1 MAHVADR
8 ANSTEVL
15 VVGAGLVG
23 TAAAIALADQGLQ
36 VTLVDSKPVE
46 APVDMH
52 GWDQRIYAI
61 SPGNRQ
67 WLERLGIWAGLECDR
82 VCDVNRMQV
91 WGDDARSLLEFDAY
105 DASVPA
111 LSHILESRQLQQ
123 AMCSRMQQLDI
134 NVMAPVQVQ
143 ALRFSAGQASLELA
157 DGTRLDAQLIVA
169 ADGAHSWVRQQA
181 GLAVTGEAYAQ
192 KGVVA
197 NFECELPHRNIAR
210 QWFRED
216 GVLAWLPMPGKRIS
230 IVWSTT
236 RHAELLALNE
246 ASLCQTVADAGA
258 GQLGRLTL
266 LTQPAAFPLN
276 MQTAEHIVR
285 PNLVLIGDAAHQ
297 VHPLAGQGVN
307 LGFRDV
313 IALASMLAAR
323 HVHEAIGDPMLL
335 RRYERSRKADMLAM
349 RHTTHGLHELFG
361 QQAPVVRT
369 LRNWG
374 LGFTNRQHWL
384 KQQLIKQA
392 II

>member
-1 MAHVADR
+1 M
-8 ANSTEVL
+8 
-15 VVGAGLVG
+15 VGAGLVG

-46 APVDMH
+46 MPADKH

-61 SPGNRQ
+61 SPGNRR
-67 WLERLGIWAGLECDR
+67 WLEHIGIWAGLEHGRICNVD
-82 VCDVNRMQV
+82 RMQV

-111 LSHILESRQLQQ
+111 LSYILESRQLQQ
-123 AMCSRMQQLDI
+123 AMYQRLLQLNI
-134 NVMAPVQVQ
+134 KVKAPVPPQ
-143 ALRFSAGQASLELA
+143 ASRFFAGQTSLELV
-157 DGTRLDAQLIVA
+157 DGTRLDTQLIVA
-169 ADGAHSWVRQQA
+169 ADGAHSWIRQQA
-181 GLAVTGEAYAQ
+181 GLAITGQAYEQ

-197 NFECELPHRNIAR
+197 NFECELPHRNTAR

-236 RHAELLALNE
+236 RHGELLAMDE
-246 ASLCQTVADAGA
+246 TSFCQTVADAGCS
-258 GQLGRLTL
+258 QLGRLTL

-276 MQTAEHIVR
+276 RQTAEHIVR

-307 LGFRDV
+307 LGFRDA
-313 IALASMLAAR
+313 IALANTLAAR
-323 HVHEAIGDPMLL
+323 HAHEALGDPMLL
-335 RRYERSRKADMLAM
+335 RRYERSRKTDMLAM

-361 QQAPVVRT
+361 RQTPIVRA

>member
-1 MAHVADR
+1 MAHA
-8 ANSTEVL
+8 ANKVERTEVL

-23 TAAAIALADQGLQ
+23 AAAAIALADQGLQ
-36 VTLVDSKPVE
+36 VTLVDSKPVA

-67 WLERLGIWAGLECDR
+67 WLERLGIWAVLQHDR
-82 VCDVNRMQV
+82 ICDVNRMQV
-91 WGDDARSLLEFDAY
+91 WGDMPQSLLEFDAY
-105 DASVPA
+105 DANLPA
-111 LSHILESRQLQQ
+111 LSYILEGRQLQQ
-123 AMCSRMQQLDI
+123 AMWQRLQQFDVK
-134 NVMAPVQVQ
+134 VMAPVQAQ
-143 ALRFSAGQASLELA
+143 ALRFSAGQASLELV
-157 DGTRLDAQLIVA
+157 DGTRLDTPLVVA
-169 ADGAHSWVRQQA
+169 ADGAHSWIRQQA
-181 GLAVTGEAYAQ
+181 GLAVTGRAYAQ

-197 NFECELPHRNIAR
+197 NFDCELPHRDTAR

-236 RHAELLALNE
+236 RHAELLAMDE
-246 ASLCQTVADAGA
+246 TRFCQTVADAGG

-266 LTQPAAFPLN
+266 VTQPAAFPLN
-276 MQTAEHIVR
+276 LQTAEHIVR

-307 LGFRDV
+307 LGFRDA
-313 IALASMLAAR
+313 IALAKTLAAR
-323 HVHEAIGDPMLL
+323 HAHESLGEPMLL
-335 RRYERSRKADMLAM
+335 RRYERSRKTDMLAM

-361 QQAPVVRT
+361 HPTPIVRT

-392 II
+392 TI

>member
-8 ANSTEVL
+8 VSSTQVL

-23 TAAAIALADQGLQ
+23 AAAAIALADQGLQ

-46 APVDMH
+46 TSADEH

-67 WLERLGIWAGLECDR
+67 WLQRLGIWAGMDHDR
-82 VCDVNRMQV
+82 ICDVDRMQV
-91 WGDDARSLLEFDAY
+91 WGDAPRSLLEFDAY
-105 DASVPA
+105 DANLPA

-123 AMCSRMQQLDI
+123 AMWHRISELDI
-134 NVMAPVQVQ
+134 KVMAPVQVQ
-143 ALRFSAGQASLELA
+143 ALRFSMGKASLELV
-157 DGTRLDAQLIVA
+157 DGMRLDAQLVVA
-169 ADGAHSWVRQQA
+169 ADGGHSWVRQQA
-181 GLAVTGEAYAQ
+181 GLAVTGQAYEQ
-192 KGVVA
+192 KAVVA
-197 NFECELPHRNIAR
+197 NFECELPHRNTAR

-236 RHAELLALNE
+236 RHAELLVLDE
-246 ASLCQTVADAGA
+246 AGFCQTVADAGG

-266 LTQPAAFPLN
+266 LTQPVTFPLN
-276 MQTAEHIVR
+276 MQTTEHIVR

-307 LGFRDV
+307 LGFRDAV
-313 IALASMLAAR
+313 ALAKTLAAR
-323 HVHEAIGDPMLL
+323 HAHEALGDPMLL
-335 RRYERSRKADMLAM
+335 RRYERSRKTDMLAM

-361 QQAPVVRT
+361 HQTPIVRT

-392 II
+392 TI